1 MRKLVAAAV
10 VALAALAV
18 AGMATAGG
26 ADKRLYITSSSHTH
40 PNPNPGYSY
49 VCTRLKGPPNAKV
62 TLNFGLASKMKKS
75 ELMTLTLGPTG
86 RATVSFKI
94 TSADRYAFVARL
106 NENEGDTDIYTVPP
120 PPPNGSSRG
129 PFRCPLP
136 GVHRS

>member
-1 MRKLVAAAV
+1 MRKLVAAVV
-10 VALAALAV
+10 VALIALAV
-18 AGMATAGG
+18 AGLATATRETP
-26 ADKRLYITSSSHTH
+26 KLYITSSSHTH

-62 TLNFGLASKMKKS
+62 TLDWGQTPLKS
-75 ELMTLTLGPTG
+75 MTLTLGPTG

-94 TSADRYAFVARL
+94 TRAGRYGFVAHL
-106 NENEGDTDIYTVPP
+106 VGTDEGDTDSYTVPP
-120 PPPNGSSRG
+120 PPPDGPSRG